1 MSSAQKT
8 LSQYSIRMRGVVSAM
23 SDATLDRWFRLV
35 SRHDGSPPRRDN
47 ESPWISLSH
56 CINPLARWLIPPTWE
71 CGFHLRPGH
80 TTDRTTSPTT
90 PLIAPQPPQQTHT
103 HWRLQLVDL
112 WQCWTFSDV
121 DYLLLQYYYTTYYV
135 SSSSETLHAFPW
147 SNRFWP
153 ISNENSC

>member
-1 MSSAQKT
+1 MWHQRNCHQDR
-8 LSQYSIRMRGVVSAM
+8 SQRVFRTVRILFIHYGRCCSKIRYNSCRQHRRRCSIRMRGVVSAM

-90 PLIAPQPPQQTHT
+90 PLIAPPPTTNPHT
-103 HWRLQLVDL
+103 LAATACRSVTVLD
-112 WQCWTFSDV
+112 F
-121 DYLLLQYYYTTYYV
+121 
-135 SSSSETLHAFPW
+135 
-147 SNRFWP
+147 
-153 ISNENSC
+153 